1 MWSSKRMHE
10 RQFHRDKQPDS
21 HCQISYKGKSFTRQ
35 KDYPARILGAGSMVR
50 KTACLLSAGL
60 FMITSMAAEKA
71 LAVELK
77 ETTGVQVKW
86 VSDSLAKHLLSIE
99 TIKDSVKI
107 TSDGQYRK
115 AGEDSLSFV
124 LKPGEK
130 LESRDHHSQFSA
142 VFLGNS
148 GKSVRF
154 GYDMQFDSRAF
165 GKNEISVDRGE
176 VTLEARP
183 PAAASPSSESSK
195 QKGKSAKKSAQN

>member
-1 MWSSKRMHE
+1 MQE
-10 RQFHRDKQPDS
+10 RQSRRDKQTDS
-21 HCQISYKGKSFTRQ
+21 HCQRSGKGKWLAYQ
-35 KDYPARILGAGSMVR
+35 KDYLATDYRSAGSNL
-50 KTACLLSAGL
+50 KATACLLSAAL
-60 FMITSMAAEKA
+60 FMITGMAAGKA

-99 TIKDSVKI
+99 NVKDTVKI

-130 LESRDHHSQFSA
+130 LESSDHHSQFSA

-154 GYDMQFDSRAF
+154 SYDMKFDSRAF
-165 GKNEISVDRGE
+165 GKNQISVDRGE
-176 VTLEARP
+176 VTLETRP
-183 PAAASPSSESSK
+183 AAAASPSSESSA
-195 QKGKSAKKSAQN
+195 QKSKKAKKSAQN

>member
-1 MWSSKRMHE
+1 MHE
-10 RQFHRDKQPDS
+10 RQSRRDKQPDS
-21 HCQISYKGKSFTRQ
+21 HCQLSCKRRAFAYQ
-35 KDYPARILGAGSMVR
+35 KDYPAWILAAGSNL
-50 KTACLLSAGL
+50 KATACLVSAAL
-60 FMITSMAAEKA
+60 LIITGMAMEKA

-77 ETTGVQVKW
+77 ETSGVQVKW

-99 TIKDSVKI
+99 TVKDSVKI

-130 LESRDHHSQFSA
+130 LESGDHHSQFSA

-154 GYDMQFDSRAF
+154 SYDMKFDSRAF
-165 GKNEISVDRGE
+165 GKNQISVDRGE
-176 VTLEARP
+176 VTLETRP
-183 PAAASPSSESSK
+183 PAAASPSSESSA
-195 QKGKSAKKSAQN
+195 QKSKKAKKSAQN